1 MNFFSAEGV
10 GLEVLFDE
18 EEVDDDDQRDNHAT
32 KLHVI
37 SKTRIIETIDAKD
50 YRNEVNEK
58 CKPPTPSFQTP

>member
-1 MNFFSAEGV
+1 MNFVRGALV
-10 GLEVLFDE
+10 GLEVLFNK

-50 YRNEVNEK
+50 Y
-58 CKPPTPSFQTP
+58 